1 MIPGSQ
7 LMKPLTDLELLRAV
21 PPSHIH
27 AIAEARRL
35 TLPGSTAG
43 EPALEELA
51 RRLFHEPSLREAL
64 RGLSPAQWAIL
75 RELARSGGQAP
86 NFDLRAYLLAAGLVP
101 GGGRAPNAQIRLYEL
116 ALSRL
121 LILGLVFWGRLDLPG
136 AREYAS
142 GAHEGLLVVPPSVLA
157 VLAAPDAPVEAAP
170 TSRWQ
175 PRAPRLASAE
185 CLQRDL
191 YLYWRVVREQQGG
204 LALLANGLLPKAA
217 LRPLNAALC
226 LKA

>member
-1 MIPGSQ
+1 MIPGSPS
-7 LMKPLTDLELLRAV
+7 MKPLTDLELLRAA
-21 PPSHIH
+21 PPSHLH

-35 TLPGSTAG
+35 TLPGSATAG
-43 EPALEELA
+43 GPALEELA

-64 RGLSPAQWAIL
+64 RGLSSAQWAIL

-101 GGGRAPNAQIRLYEL
+101 GGGRAPDAQIRLYEL

-121 LILGLVFWGRLDLPG
+121 LTLGLVFWGRLDLPG

-157 VLAAPDAPVEAAP
+157 VLAARAAP
-170 TSRWQ
+170 GFGRVFAARPLFVLARRARAARW
-175 PRAPRLASAE
+175 AGAAGKWASA
-185 CLQRDL
+185 QSS
-191 YLYWRVVREQQGG
+191 
-204 LALLANGLLPKAA
+204 AA
-217 LRPLNAALC
+217 PA
-226 LKA
+226 